1 MAPNKGPSGFAIA
14 WDQAL
19 NWWKK
24 AKKKLSREVRQAG
37 VWQGERAAAKLSP
50 LQSTVW
56 LTLLTS
62 FYFFAVSLCFL
73 PLSPTTMT
81 GLRLFL
87 LQVPCLLVNNTEGRQ
102 VLGWGNMASV

>member
-1 MAPNKGPSGFAIA
+1 MYSDISWNNPKRGVMAPNKGPSCFAIA
-14 WDQAL
+14 WDSAVVE
-19 NWWKK
+19 KG
-24 AKKKLSREVRQAG
+24 KKKLLREVRQAG
-37 VWQGERAAAKLSP
+37 VWQGERAIAKLSP

-87 LQVPCLLVNNTEGRQ
+87 LQVQGFAILWYP
-102 VLGWGNMASV
+102 